1 MSYITLSEARKQCE
15 IDADWHNDDNYLLHL
30 IEVSENA
37 VSKQIN
43 RPLYACV
50 TQEGILP
57 PTIKHAVLLTVA
69 TLYENREAVSPAQL
83 HKVPMT
89 FDWLCGLDR
98 HYHIPR

>member
-1 MSYITLSEARKQCE
+1 MYVTLSEARKQCE
-15 IDADWHNDDNYLLHL
+15 IDADWHDDDNFLLHL

-37 VSKQIN
+37 VAKQIN

-69 TLYENREAVSPAQL
+69 TLYENRESVSATQL
-83 HKVPMT
+83 HDVPRS
-89 FDWLCGLDR
+89 FQWLTSLDR
-98 HYHIPR
+98 HYHIM

>member
-1 MSYITLSEARKQCE
+1 MSYVTISEARKQCE
-15 IDADWHNDDNYLLHL
+15 IDADYHDDDKFLLHL

-37 VSKQIN
+37 VAKQIN

-69 TLYENREAVSPAQL
+69 SLYENRESISPIQL
-83 HKVPMT
+83 HDVPRS
-89 FDWLCGLDR
+89 FQWLTSLDR
-98 HYHIPR
+98 HYHIM